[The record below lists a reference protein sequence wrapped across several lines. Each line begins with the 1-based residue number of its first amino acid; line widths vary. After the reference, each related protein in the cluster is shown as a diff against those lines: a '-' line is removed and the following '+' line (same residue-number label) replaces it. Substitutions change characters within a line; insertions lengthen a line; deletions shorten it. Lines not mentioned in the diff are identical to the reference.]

1 MTLEDLKNH
10 FINGSQFEK
19 ATGITHVNWLNWFK
33 RYGYIPIGSQQRIE
47 IATGGTLKASLEH
60 LTPEDNFNATK

>member
-10 FINGSQFEK
+10 FVNSNQFEL
-19 ATGITHVNWLNWFK
+19 ATGISHVNWLNWFG

-47 IATGGTLKASLEH
+47 KATGGTLKASLEH
-60 LTPEDNFNATK
+60 LTPQIEIKGK